1 MTVDPEEP
9 PTTWETY
16 EQVARYLLEKMGDTL
31 GLGLE
36 SVEGKQKLV
45 GKSGME
51 WEIDGKG
58 VKADGEAIVVIEC
71 RRYTTSKLKPDA
83 IGGLAYKIGDVGAAG
98 GIVVTPIG
106 VQQGGEKIAKYEGI
120 DVIHLNKDATTTDF
134 VLEFLER
141 VFIGASAE
149 LRATGTLTAEA
160 EVSHPDEPAP

>member
-1 MTVDPEEP
+1 MEAQE

-16 EQVARYLLEKMGDTL
+16 EDVARYLLGKMGDTL

-45 GKSGME
+45 GKATD
-51 WEIDGKG
+51 WTVDGKG
-58 VKADGEAIVVIEC
+58 VKTEDGAIVIIEC
-71 RRYTTSKLKPDA
+71 RRYTTSKLDQEA
-83 IGGLAYKIGDVGAAG
+83 MGGFAYRIGDVGAAG
-98 GIVVTPIG
+98 GIIVTPIG
-106 VQQGGEKIAKYEGI
+106 VQEGGKNIAKYEGI

-149 LRATGTLTAEA
+149 LHATATLTAEA
-160 EVSHPDEPAP
+160 EVSQPDKPAL